1 MQTVSDSWKSNH
13 KQTIV
18 GESYVEVSLDI
29 ADPDALNDAS
39 SSDNGASYISNTP
52 QIVSEVD
59 KVIVPYLTL
68 EQNMWLLDGKREVIP
83 TENYQKC
90 GYIGDVVSDSYG
102 VFSEKMPVITIS
114 FSEVH
119 NKIIPAVTITWGS
132 AYGEYAV
139 DFDVIAYNGN
149 TVVAGKE
156 VLGNTTSKTVVEM
169 DIIGYDRIT
178 IAVRKWC
185 LPYHRARIEEI
196 FVGMNKVY
204 GKANLFSYSH
214 TQTVDPVSASL
225 PKAEVSFSI
234 DNIDNSYNPLYP
246 SGLSKYLMERQE
258 VQARYGYKIGNT
270 VEWIDGGT
278 FYLSEWDAPQ
288 NGLTA
293 DFKARDLLEYMTDT
307 FYEGLY
313 DPNGTSL
320 YDLAEQVLIKAN
332 LPLNRDG
339 SVKWVI
345 DESLK
350 NIYTVAPLPVDT
362 LANCLLMIANA
373 GGCVLYQDR
382 RGMLRIEKLSE
393 IPTDYSINHTNS
405 FSKSDVSLSKPL
417 KQVTVLAYQ
426 YYTEN
431 NGELYKG
438 SVVMNDTS
446 EITLVY
452 SNPAVNVEVNITG
465 GTLVSAEYYTNACK
479 LKITPSASV
488 VDIVVSGTK
497 LSESQTE
504 VVIQSGEQGET
515 VSVDNPLIT
524 SYDRAVVIGQL
535 TESYHKNRMT
545 VSSDWRADPRMDA
558 LDIVENKNEY
568 NSNKVRITN
577 VEYSYNGAFRGKCEG
592 KVT

>member
-102 VFSEKMPVITIS
+102 VFSEKMPIITVS

-149 TVVAGKE
+149 TVVAEKE

-258 VQARYGYKIGNT
+258 VQARYGYKIGNA

-382 RGMLRIEKLSE
+382 RGMLRMEKLSE
-393 IPTDYSINHTNS
+393 ILTDYSINHTNS

-446 EITLVY
+446 EITLMY
-452 SNPAVNVEVNITG
+452 SNPAVNVVANITG